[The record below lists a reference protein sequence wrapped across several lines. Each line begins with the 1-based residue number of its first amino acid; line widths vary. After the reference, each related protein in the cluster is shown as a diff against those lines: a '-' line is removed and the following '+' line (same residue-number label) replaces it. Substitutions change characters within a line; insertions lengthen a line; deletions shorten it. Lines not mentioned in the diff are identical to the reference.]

1 MMVLASAA
9 FGSLMFAGAISGVIG
24 GGMISLG
31 GFMNGT
37 FGACN
42 ARGMYVQML
51 MFGLFCTVVRVHFKK
66 RCEPGSKV
74 YSLVEKIFKPAFEYN
89 AKLELLAQGKEIP
102 KKVIKKGPDGL
113 PVDRIERIKYKAQKK
128 MDDTKARAK
137 RKLGEAKRKA
147 KEKVIETKTK
157 AIAMA
162 KAKAAAIK
170 TKLVKKKNGNEVTTE
185 ISEDEGTDVETGG
198 ATDAEEEKSIDA
210 GVEESKIGESEND
223 PSPKKARKEP
233 GDEGYKP
240 QKGWQIYIPG
250 AAVSEFCGK
259 KRKLDTYIP
268 PAPPVPDELENL
280 KPEDLVSLLPE
291 ERVPELIKVS

>member
-1 MMVLASAA
+1 
-9 FGSLMFAGAISGVIG
+9 
-24 GGMISLG
+24 
-31 GFMNGT
+31 MNGT

-51 MFGLFCTVVRVHFKK
+51 MFGLFCTVVRLHFKK

-74 YSLVEKIFKPAFEYN
+74 YGLVEKIFKPAFEYN
-89 AKLELLAQGKEIP
+89 VKLELLAQGKEIP

-137 RKLGEAKRKA
+137 RKLEEAKRKT
-147 KEKVIETKTK
+147 KEKVIETKSK
-157 AIAMA
+157 AIAM
-162 KAKAAAIK
+162 AAAIK
-170 TKLVKKKNGNEVTTE
+170 TKLIKKKNGNEVATE
-185 ISEDEGTDVETGG
+185 ISEDESSDVETGG
-198 ATDAEEEKSIDA
+198 AIDAEEKKSVDA
-210 GVEESKIGESEND
+210 GVEESKVDESEKD
-223 PSPKKARKEP
+223 PSPKKARKKT

-240 QKGWQIYIPG
+240 QKGWQICIPG
-250 AAVSEFCGK
+250 AAISEFCGK
-259 KRKLDTYIP
+259 KRKLDTYVL

-280 KPEDLVSLLPE
+280 KSEDLASLLPE